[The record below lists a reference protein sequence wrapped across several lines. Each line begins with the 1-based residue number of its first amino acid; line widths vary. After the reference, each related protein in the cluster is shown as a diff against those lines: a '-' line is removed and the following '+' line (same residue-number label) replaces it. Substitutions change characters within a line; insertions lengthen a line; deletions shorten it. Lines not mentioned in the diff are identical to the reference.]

1 MALNRAKPL
10 FRTILSEMARTKE
23 FDPKTALQG
32 AIDVFWSKGYSR
44 TSLNDLMQGMGIA
57 RQSLYDTFGDK
68 HQLYIRALE
77 RYRDDMLAATRAHF
91 AEDKAVKAGFSAL
104 LLGISQ
110 ESRAHLERGCLLLS
124 ASLEREPG
132 DEEIAELLA
141 GNQKSVEAIFREVIE
156 RGQKSGEIG
165 RKKDA
170 AALARFFAATI
181 QGMRAMGRMHPKRKV
196 LESIAETAL
205 TVL

>member
-1 MALNRAKPL
+1 
-10 FRTILSEMARTKE
+10 MARTKE

-32 AIDVFWSKGYSR
+32 AIDVFWSKGYNR
-44 TSLNDLMQGMGIA
+44 TSLDDLMQGMGIA

-68 HQLYIRALE
+68 RQLYIRALE
-77 RYRDDMLAATRAHF
+77 RYRDNTLTVTRAHF
-91 AEDKAVKAGFSAL
+91 VEGKSVKAGFRAL

-110 ESRAHLERGCLLLS
+110 ESRTHLERGCLLLS

-132 DEEIAELLA
+132 DEEIGELLA
-141 GNQKSVEAIFREVIE
+141 GNQKSVEAIFREAIE

-170 AALARFFAATI
+170 AALARFFTATM
-181 QGMRAMGRMHPKRKV
+181 QGMRAMGRMHPKRKS
-196 LESIAETAL
+196 LEPVAETAL